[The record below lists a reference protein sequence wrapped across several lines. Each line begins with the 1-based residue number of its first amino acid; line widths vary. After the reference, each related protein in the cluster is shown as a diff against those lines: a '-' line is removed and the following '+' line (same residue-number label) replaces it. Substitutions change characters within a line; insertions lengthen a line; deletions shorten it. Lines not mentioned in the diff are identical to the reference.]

1 MFTQDL
7 KKRRQR
13 TCTHSFFRLLTHT
26 DAVKHTKTDRQLQTY
41 CSFWR
46 NAAWRVSPILL
57 PLRERNVI
65 WQTNVVTD
73 ILSGAFYGLSM
84 LLVTPPPPPPCPPPP
99 PVMKHMKVDLPYL
112 LLSFP
117 LILKSFPLCIIPECV
132 DLFKDQAEQCFK
144 ELWSIMAPHCF
155 SAINMPTT
163 RRHFLPK

>member
-13 TCTHSFFRLLTHT
+13 TCPHSFFRLLTHT
-26 DAVKHTKTDRQLQTY
+26 HAVKHTKTDRQLQTY

-57 PLRERNVI
+57 PLTERNVI

-84 LLVTPPPPPPCPPPP
+84 LLVTPPPPPP
-99 PVMKHMKVDLPYL
+99 VMKHMKVDLPYL
-112 LLSFP
+112 LSFT

-132 DLFKDQAEQCFK
+132 DLFKDLAEQCFK